1 MTRRDLISLG
11 IVPVMLFAVSI
22 ALLWLSMQLQ
32 RGSEH
37 RQADYAALQRTGTL
51 SPNSNSAQP
60 SVRSAQTLSSLV
72 LADAES
78 AALTVSVAQ
87 TLASL
92 LCMVALFHVVSL
104 TRLARRG
111 WPSAGAARVHAWPGA
126 PRQVELGAHRVPHA
140 ERSVGS

>member
-11 IVPVMLFAVSI
+11 VVPVGLFAISI
-22 ALLWLSMQLQ
+22 ALLWLSMELQ

-37 RQADYAALQRTGTL
+37 RQADYAALQRAGTS
-51 SPNSNSAQP
+51 SPNSSPAHP

-78 AALTVSVAQ
+78 TALTVSVAQ

-92 LCMVALFHVVSL
+92 LCVVALFHVVSF

-111 WPSAGAARVHAWPGA
+111 WPSAGAARVQAWPSA
-126 PRQVELGAHRVPHA
+126 PREVELGAHRVPHA